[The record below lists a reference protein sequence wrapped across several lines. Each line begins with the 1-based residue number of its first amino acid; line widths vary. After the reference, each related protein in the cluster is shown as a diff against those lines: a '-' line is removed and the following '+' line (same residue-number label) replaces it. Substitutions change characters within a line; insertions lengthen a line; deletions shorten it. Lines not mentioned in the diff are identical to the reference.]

1 MDIDCSISGW
11 CFVGFSSPSFIG
23 VCLTNKN
30 CIYLRCT
37 RWRFDGCMHCKMT
50 TATKLTYPSF
60 HIVTFFFFFFFLVE
74 KKYLRSTLWTNL
86 KYARDYFLSSPWGPY
101 TSPCTLRT
109 RTHSSVV
116 EHLYPLINTFPFLL
130 LLAPGNHQAFLSQY
144 DFYFLFFRRHIKW
157 DHAVFVFPISLQIIS
172 FRFIHV
178 VSNVKISFLKAI
190 TFCVYV
196 CLTFSWSIHPSIDGH

>member
-37 RWRFDGCMHCKMT
+37 RWRVDGCVHCKMT

-60 HIVTFFFFFFFLVE
+60 HIVTFFFFWWRRNTWGLHFEQTWSMHVIISCPPHEVLTPHHVYHVPELIPLWLSICILWSVPPLFSSSWPLVTTKPSSLSMISTFCFLDVTLSE
-74 KKYLRSTLWTNL
+74 IMRYLS
-86 KYARDYFLSSPWGPY
+86 
-101 TSPCTLRT
+101 
-109 RTHSSVV
+109 
-116 EHLYPLINTFPFLL
+116 FP
-130 LLAPGNHQAFLSQY
+130 
-144 DFYFLFFRRHIKW
+144 
-157 DHAVFVFPISLQIIS
+157 VSLQIIS

-178 VSNVKISFLKAI
+178 VWNVKISFLKAI

-196 CLTFSWSIHPSIDGH
+196 CLTFSWSIHPSVDGH